1 MSPLALAAC
10 MRVDSHFDPALVPHL
25 RASVAV
31 DSCLVTL
38 NVPTDQ
44 KVPSAALWPFKLDH
58 SVASPTNLDFA
69 VISMDHLCLSY
80 TGWEHRINLGVNGYI
95 SCDVTELLHL
105 TRLGILDSVGI
116 KASAVICQPFN
127 KEPGVEIEASLDPC
141 FIRICQPVVHTLST
155 AASYWS
161 PDAHTGVLPSYV
173 AICNNTTDTVCFGQ
187 AGTVEKISLQPGHM
201 HAYTWKSTKAPLM
214 LHLGIENQQW
224 KWSSPFAL
232 VRDKEIAVEIPI
244 GSSAVSTV
252 LVRMQGGQGV
262 EMQVIIS
269 GQVTLRSHLVTDLQI
284 QLRMLVDSA
293 KEHNKSPSAQ
303 PSKTRTLV
311 VDIGDKACRSL
322 IINPRRLHSFSL
334 RRQASTPGGQARVN
348 AVPWSSEVVF
358 NAMSSKDWAN
368 VVEVPQDTDEA
379 AKLQLWCY
387 CFAGCFGSSAN
398 LLVLAFAPLHVLRS
412 HLPCSLLVHLHGRT
426 GFEAAGDHYHSLLV
440 PGQGQ
445 DWPLLVDPPPSSLT
459 FQLGP
464 GKRVSSPALELRPPS
479 LDHEICTTPPEDLW
493 RLRSPEWNF
502 GSPHAAKWPYDDVE
516 RIAKVDHVWEKGV
529 LTQLF
534 TSTNASPKCLPEM
547 PETELHVKQY
557 YDPNLPY
564 PGTVLVDI
572 KPWAFIVNCT
582 GLELR
587 LLTGDHS
594 IWTLAQDQTMAPPPL
609 YDPFF
614 LAVEES
620 GALHCSLHPLLVDPS
635 YLLQKRKGSA
645 PLDDL
650 EADLL
655 HLSVPTPVSIYYGN
669 PNSASFTVC
678 RLIALA
684 HDFEGCLVVT
694 LRSAVYLSNQTDLP
708 LAAAGFT
715 TRKALD
721 NPTQAWTG
729 VMEVTAECC
738 LPPDRHQSLGTV
750 PLLFWNGSNGV
761 DDTELDE
768 AVYGR
773 LLVSLALNRV
783 STEGKRRLWSFP
795 LNLEVE
801 NKNIRGGSVH
811 LVIAR
816 DANPLLRISNATRAT
831 LVLAENSSTKDQW
844 LLPSVGPG
852 CSVHFTPPSLLAYCN
867 GVAGAAEPGNPFL
880 LLGCARKLSHIRFIG
895 AVQWHAWMWPTSS
908 FTFRDLAM
916 CECRLKGRIGEVQPA
931 TDVEIRGTPD
941 GMSADSILAMS
952 DESHVP
958 VVPSEDCPPLSP
970 LYRSLRFVSVNI
982 DELCF
987 VLTDNSDV
995 ADHKKCL
1002 QEVVRLSLDSVSCAC
1017 RPRAA
1022 PPAMSMGNNQPDA
1035 SPAIV
1040 YDIFTFI
1047 GGLQVDNQLSQDEL
1061 SNEVYDFPVVLVPR
1075 DDAPL
1080 IDNQVLSTFS
1090 VSGRHTALQ
1099 IGPHVQLRA
1108 PGLALRSSPS
1118 RWRVPPSPGGGRGV
1132 AGSVR
1137 TVPVREI
1144 VLEPLA
1150 VQLSVHASLKLY
1162 LSLNGTPLSFARFSR
1177 RNLVT
1182 GCYQLG
1188 HLLTRHYVTGALLR
1202 AGWVVGSLDLLGNPT
1217 GLVRAL
1223 GSGVSAMV
1231 VLPYRGL
1238 AQGRPWAFFLGIS
1251 HGASA
1256 MLRHISSGALSSV
1269 TQLATSVSRNL
1280 DRLSLDP
1287 EHLAW
1292 KESLRTGPS
1301 AGIGQGLS
1309 TLGISLLGAVAGI
1322 VDHPMQALIHE
1333 ESRGPTGFVKGVGR
1347 GLMGAVAKP
1356 ISGAAELVA
1365 QTGKGI
1371 LQGAGWG
1378 DFTQRRHEPRAVS
1391 FDSAPCSEARV
1402 RSILP
1407 GQELLLVLHVHL
1419 TSEESTNQPLILV
1432 LTRQCL
1438 CLLSKTD
1445 GTLERCFSLAELLC
1459 TGPPN
1464 DPACVVVDLG
1474 PPQSGMLLEEMA
1486 SRARVRVAEYVTHTS
1501 SYPLPPSAQD
1511 CGDCNTLQS
1520 APSVAYQ
1527 LRLVQPAMRPLFL
1540 ALFHQVQRASLGKGF
1555 HNFLHT

>member
-1 MSPLALAAC
+1 
-10 MRVDSHFDPALVPHL
+10 
-25 RASVAV
+25 
-31 DSCLVTL
+31 
-38 NVPTDQ
+38 
-44 KVPSAALWPFKLDH
+44 
-58 SVASPTNLDFA
+58 
-69 VISMDHLCLSY
+69 
-80 TGWEHRINLGVNGYI
+80 
-95 SCDVTELLHL
+95 
-105 TRLGILDSVGI
+105 
-116 KASAVICQPFN
+116 
-127 KEPGVEIEASLDPC
+127 
-141 FIRICQPVVHTLST
+141 
-155 AASYWS
+155 
-161 PDAHTGVLPSYV
+161 
-173 AICNNTTDTVCFGQ
+173 
-187 AGTVEKISLQPGHM
+187 
-201 HAYTWKSTKAPLM
+201 M
-214 LHLGIENQQW
+214 LHLGIENQHW

-232 VRDKEIAVEIPI
+232 VCGKEIAVEMPI

-262 EMQVIIS
+262 EMQASVIIS
-269 GQVTLRSHLVTDLQI
+269 GQVTLRSHLVTDLQV
-284 QLRMLVDSA
+284 QLRLLVDGA
-293 KEHNKSPSAQ
+293 KEHNKSPSTQ
-303 PSKTRTLV
+303 PPKTRTLV
-311 VDIGDKACRSL
+311 VDLADKTCRSL
-322 IINPRRLHSFSL
+322 IVNPRRLHSFSL

-358 NAMSSKDWAN
+358 DAMSSKDWAK
-368 VVEVPQDTDEA
+368 VVE
-379 AKLQLWCY
+379 
-387 CFAGCFGSSAN
+387 
-398 LLVLAFAPLHVLRS
+398 VLAFAPLHVLRS

-426 GFEAAGDHYHSLLV
+426 GFEAAGEHYHSLLV
-440 PGQGQ
+440 PGRGQ

-464 GKRVSSPALELRPPS
+464 GKRVSSPALELRPPT
-479 LDHEICTTPPEDLW
+479 LDHEISTTPPEDLW
-493 RLRSPEWNF
+493 RLRSPEWSF

-516 RIAKVDHVWEKGV
+516 RIAKVDHMWEKGV

-534 TSTNASPKCLPEM
+534 PSTNQGHPKCLPEM

-587 LLTGDHS
+587 LLTGDHGM
-594 IWTLAQDQTMAPPPL
+594 WTLAQDQALAPPPL

-614 LAVEES
+614 LAVEEN
-620 GALHCSLHPLLVDPS
+620 GTLHCSLRPLLVDPS

-645 PLDDL
+645 PPDDL
-650 EADLL
+650 DADLL
-655 HLSVPTPVSIYYGN
+655 HLSVPTPVSIYYDY
-669 PNSASFTVC
+669 PDSASFTVC

-715 TRKALD
+715 TRMALN

-729 VMEVTAECC
+729 VMEVVAECS
-738 LPPDRHQSLGTV
+738 LPPDCHQSLGTV

-783 STEGKRRLWSFP
+783 SSEGERRLWSFP
-795 LNLEVE
+795 LNLEVQ
-801 NKNIRGGSVH
+801 NKNIRCSTSVFKAVRSSYVTLPLVVTCHSRGGSVY
-811 LVIAR
+811 LVVAR
-816 DANPLLRISNATRAT
+816 DSNPLLRISNATRAT
-831 LVLAENSSTKDQW
+831 LVLAENSPTKDQW

-867 GVAGAAEPGNPFL
+867 GIAGAAEPGNPFL
-880 LLGCARKLSHIRFIG
+880 LLGCAREVEPHPVYWSNPVACLDVANQFVHIPGLGDVRVSAQRAG
-895 AVQWHAWMWPTSS
+895 HTTHLLVQVVSRAEVSAKEIRS
-908 FTFRDLAM
+908 
-916 CECRLKGRIGEVQPA
+916 RIGEVQPA
-931 TDVEIRGTPD
+931 TDVEVRGTPD

-958 VVPSEDCPPLSP
+958 VVPAEDFPPLSP
-970 LYRSLRFVSVNI
+970 LYRSLRFASVNI

-987 VLTDNSDV
+987 VLSDNSDV

-1022 PPAMSMGNNQPDA
+1022 PPAMPMGNNQPDA
-1035 SPAIV
+1035 LPAIV

-1047 GGLQVDNQLSQDEL
+1047 GGIQVDNQLSQDES

-1075 DDAPL
+1075 DDTPSTEGASSCQNAVASLTLSIEILRDGRLTADSLTIKFSPLSLFLEDTLLYRLARMSSFVRPAWHCAPL
-1080 IDNQVLSTFS
+1080 SA
-1090 VSGRHTALQ
+1090 GRESRLPQEVADASQALM
-1099 IGPHVQLRA
+1099 
-1108 PGLALRSSPS
+1108 
-1118 RWRVPPSPGGGRGV
+1118 
-1132 AGSVR
+1132 R

-1150 VQLSVHASLKLY
+1150 VQLSIHASLKLY
-1162 LSLNGTPLSFARFSR
+1162 LSLNGTPLSFTRFSR

-1238 AQGRPWAFFLGIS
+1238 AQGRPWAFFMGIS

-1301 AGIGQGLS
+1301 AGISQGLS

-1371 LQGAGWG
+1371 LQGAGWA

-1391 FDSAPCSEARV
+1391 FDNAPCSEARV

-1419 TSEESTNQPLILV
+1419 MSEESTNQPLILV
-1432 LTRQCL
+1432 LTQQCL

-1511 CGDCNTLQS
+1511 CGDCSTPQS
-1520 APSVAYQ
+1520 APGVAYQ

-1540 ALFHQVQRASLGKGF
+1540 ARFHQVQKASLGKGF
-1555 HNFLHT
+1555 HSFLHT